1 MDSKSVTQPWFFRI
15 WSTSLG
21 IRITGQDCL
30 PTGALVTDPDKT
42 RPSQFQNCSLFG
54 QPWTVNVE
62 PPTASNVHDCICSL
76 KRHRAPGP
84 DDLPPALFRDGGE
97 VLSQRLSDLFACIW
111 EKESIPDNWGE
122 SVILPVF
129 KKGTRSDCGNHR
141 GISLTPVVTR
151 LLASIVL
158 RRLTVAREILTREQQ
173 AGFSCGY
180 SRLMSSIFKPYR
192 VLGLC
197 TSEVPFVVRFLPHSN
212 VCHVV
217 VPIGDSFNVYKLPRL
232 TLVAISDPVS
242 APITAFTASGRF
254 VFAAAGGVIYLYRN
268 GRYLAH
274 EFRGHQHKITKL
286 LAFNSS
292 LLASVDE
299 TCLLKVWNIQTLE
312 AVFSEQFS
320 PDSFTITALACPL
333 GYRNKLL
340 FGSAQ
345 GPLQLWN
352 VVSSKQL
359 YWFKGFGAAVACI
372 EPAPALD
379 VCAIGLGDG
388 HIYLHNIKYD
398 ISLLKFVQDGGAV
411 TSIIFRSDSLE
422 NTELDSYLSFLA
434 DGNQDLFMVTGSTSG
449 QVNCW
454 QLKDKGESRPVGAT
468 QTLHWDRIVSMFYLT
483 NGDAAG
489 AMVTSGADNC
499 IKVSYFDRPDGG
511 PRTVYKRSG
520 HFRPPNRVAFWPGG
534 SAGGSLLL
542 SAGQDSMLRIFST
555 FNEHLDKSLG
565 RAYAPGVPD
574 RRKSKAEDRLTWLL
588 PAISQVSI
596 CAARAEDW
604 DSVVAIHAGR
614 RQATT
619 WNFVNSTRGKHWLDP
634 GKFSGKGGE
643 AVRLYKHTVAT
654 PVVAPIRVISPPPVT
669 NELLMRYLFYLPVS
683 IFSTFNEHLD
693 KSLGRA
699 YAPGVPDRRKSKAED
714 RLTWLLP
721 AISQV
726 SICAARAEDW
736 DSVVAIHAGRRQAT
750 TWNFVNSTRGKHW
763 LDPGKFSG
771 KGGEAVRLYK
781 HTVATSVFIT
791 NCGNYVLLGYSSGD
805 VFKFNLQSGLER
817 GSYGEPTAH
826 TSAVVGISVNNVNRQ
841 TVTVGGTEV
850 RFWSFHKHDL
860 LASIDLSSSALFSR
874 FNSDTDTL
882 AIPLTTGPIVL
893 LDATRRRVIRRFVNS
908 EYQSCV
914 DLSPC
919 IVVPL
924 ECRAELSRFKRRAIS
939 TDGRWLISAHHGDP
953 LIKTWDIVHGRLI
966 DCFRVSTPITS
977 LAVSPANDF
986 IATTHANSLGVH
998 LWDNS
1003 GTYQRLHLH
1012 PLPDDYVPPSDR
1024 KPVAIPSRSLIA
1036 HFNEDSEHGLK
1047 SIKLG
1052 LRAASDSAH
1061 SDGDAYDECSESND
1075 EDVDMDKEP
1084 LSNTPLWRD
1093 YVSPEQ
1099 LPDKL
1104 ATLSGLSSTYLSS
1117 FLQLD
1122 LIRER
1127 NRKVTTPVSAER
1139 NSGPSLPFFLPLVE
1153 TAKGLA
1159 WVDADTPQDDPMLGG
1174 AESSS
1179 RQSLK
1184 RHAIWSD
1191 ESLTGLEPVPGLASR
1206 IMRAK
1211 EDDEFD
1217 EIMLTLKS
1225 LGPSALD
1232 LEIRLL
1238 APSLEEE
1245 EAVSS
1250 AVTEE
1255 FTATLHCATH
1265 ERLQGFLRLL
1275 INRFERNL
1283 DVDLACVCLESVLHR
1298 HGDLI
1303 LNTVCTTNTQV
1314 ADKSSEIDGQ
1324 IDAIL
1329 SCEQHSDDFLSHPTL
1344 QLISRAVEAKEK
1356 TSTLFTRRLTR
1367 SICLVDFIRNPTTTL
1382 QF

>member
-1 MDSKSVTQPWFFRI
+1 M
-15 WSTSLG
+15 
-21 IRITGQDCL
+21 
-30 PTGALVTDPDKT
+30 
-42 RPSQFQNCSLFG
+42 
-54 QPWTVNVE
+54 
-62 PPTASNVHDCICSL
+62 SN
-76 KRHRAPGP
+76 
-84 DDLPPALFRDGGE
+84 
-97 VLSQRLSDLFACIW
+97 
-111 EKESIPDNWGE
+111 
-122 SVILPVF
+122 
-129 KKGTRSDCGNHR
+129 
-141 GISLTPVVTR
+141 
-151 LLASIVL
+151 
-158 RRLTVAREILTREQQ
+158 
-173 AGFSCGY
+173 
-180 SRLMSSIFKPYR
+180 IFKPYR

-212 VCHVV
+212 VYHVV

-232 TLVAISDPVS
+232 TLVAISDPLS

-254 VFAAAGGVIYLYRN
+254 IFAASGDVIYLYRN

-274 EFRGHQHKITKL
+274 EFRGHEHRITKL
-286 LAFNSS
+286 LAFSSS

-299 TCLLKVWNIQTLE
+299 TCLLKVWNVQTLD

-320 PDSFTITALACPL
+320 PDSFSITALACPL

-352 VVSSKQL
+352 VMSSKQL
-359 YWFKGFGAAVACI
+359 YWFKGFGAAVTCI

-411 TSIIFRSDSLE
+411 TSIIFRSDSPA
-422 NTELDSYLSFLA
+422 NTEADSQLPFLA

-468 QTLHWDRIVSMFYLT
+468 QTLHWDRIVSMFCLT
-483 NGDAAG
+483 SGDAAG

-588 PAISQVSI
+588 PAINQISI

-634 GKFSGKGGE
+634 GKFSGKGG
-643 AVRLYKHTVAT
+643 A
-654 PVVAPIRVISPPPVT
+654 
-669 NELLMRYLFYLPVS
+669 
-683 IFSTFNEHLD
+683 
-693 KSLGRA
+693 
-699 YAPGVPDRRKSKAED
+699 
-714 RLTWLLP
+714 
-721 AISQV
+721 
-726 SICAARAEDW
+726 
-736 DSVVAIHAGRRQAT
+736 
-750 TWNFVNSTRGKHW
+750 
-763 LDPGKFSG
+763 
-771 KGGEAVRLYK
+771 AVRLYK

-791 NCGNYVLLGYSSGD
+791 NCGNYALLGYSSGD

-914 DLSPC
+914 DL
-919 IVVPL
+919 
-924 ECRAELSRFKRRAIS
+924 AIS

-986 IATTHANSLGVH
+986 MATTHANSLGVH

-1003 GTYQRLHLH
+1003 GTYQRLHLQ

-1047 SIKLG
+1047 FVKLG
-1052 LRAASDSAH
+1052 LRAASNSAH

-1075 EDVDMDKEP
+1075 EDVDMDKDP

-1127 NRKVTTPVSAER
+1127 NRKVTTSVSAER
-1139 NSGPSLPFFLPLVE
+1139 NSGPSLPFFLPVVE

-1159 WVDADTPQDDPMLGG
+1159 WVDADTPQDDPMLGD

-1179 RQSLK
+1179 KQSLK

-1245 EAVSS
+1245 EAVSA

-1255 FTATLHCATH
+1255 FTATIRCATH

-1303 LNTVCTTNTQV
+1303 LNTVSKTNTQV
-1314 ADKSSEIDGQ
+1314 ANKSSEIDGQ

-1329 SCEQHSDDFLSHPTL
+1329 SCEQHSSDFLSHPTL

-1356 TSTLFTRRLTR
+1356 AGTLFTRRLTR